1 MMICIAKSTRRLN
14 GHVCNLK
21 MRTKFQSKYGM
32 GKILLLRERRIHD
45 DLNRF
50 FHNTFL
56 QLLPATI
63 HCDPIVYI
71 LLNSFE
77 SFVASSVIL
86 LLLVL
91 TSNGPSFMHSCYSVC
106 VCVCIAYLQKS
117 FTLHNLP
124 HD

>member
-1 MMICIAKSTRRLN
+1 MVICIAKSTRRLN
-14 GHVCNLK
+14 DHVCNLK
-21 MRTKFQSKYGM
+21 IRTKFQPKYSM

-50 FHNTFL
+50 FITHFCRFL
-56 QLLPATI
+56 AATI

-91 TSNGPSFMHSCYSVC
+91 TSNGPSFMHSLNAC